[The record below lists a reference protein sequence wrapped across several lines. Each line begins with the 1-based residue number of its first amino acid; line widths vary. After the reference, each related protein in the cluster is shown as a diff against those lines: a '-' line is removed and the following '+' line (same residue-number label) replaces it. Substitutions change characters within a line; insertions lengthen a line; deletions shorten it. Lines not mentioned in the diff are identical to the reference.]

1 MSLNPE
7 QLERYARQIL
17 LPQLGEAG
25 QERVAQSSVL
35 LIGCG
40 GLGSAVSLYLAAAGI
55 GRIGLVEFDIVDLSN
70 LQRQILHDESA
81 LGHSKIASAAARLKA
96 LNSSLVIDSYEGRF
110 SPERI
115 DKSYDLVLDASD
127 NFQTRLETNAYA
139 QAQGILYVVA
149 AVFGFIGQLSVFEPQ
164 GRPCYQCHVGSAPP
178 QPEGPMPIMGAV
190 AGAMGALQALEALK
204 LLAGIPSHLS
214 GKILEMDMLSHR
226 QRILSLPPNP
236 ACEICGKASNL

>member
-1 MSLNPE
+1 MSLSSA
-7 QLERYARQIL
+7 QFERYARQIM

-25 QERVAQSSVL
+25 QERLAQSSVL

-55 GRIGLVEFDIVDLSN
+55 GRIGLVEFDVVDLSN
-70 LQRQILHDESA
+70 LQRQILHDESS
-81 LGHSKIASAAARLKA
+81 LGHSKITSATARLKI
-96 LNSSLVIDSYEGRF
+96 LNSSLIIDAYEGRF

-115 DKSYDLVLDASD
+115 DQSYDLVLDASD

-139 QAQGILYVVA
+139 HAKGIPYVVA

-178 QPEGPMPIMGAV
+178 QPAGAMPIMGAV
-190 AGAMGALQALEALK
+190 AGAMGSLQALEALK
-204 LLAGIPSHLS
+204 LLVGIPSNLS
-214 GKILEMDMLSHR
+214 GKILEMDMLTHR
-226 QRILSLPPNP
+226 QRILRLSANS
-236 ACEICGKASNL
+236 ACAICGGKQSL